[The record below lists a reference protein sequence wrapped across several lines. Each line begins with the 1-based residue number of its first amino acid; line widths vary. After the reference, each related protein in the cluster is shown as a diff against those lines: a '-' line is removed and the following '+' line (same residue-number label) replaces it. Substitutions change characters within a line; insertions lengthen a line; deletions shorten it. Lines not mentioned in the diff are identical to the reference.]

1 MNSLRILLPFNFTD
15 ACVTALRY
23 AYQFA
28 DHIGADIT
36 LLHCTGAL
44 QLTPTFESQL
54 VMRLRSFAERHAR
67 QVTAGIG
74 TEPLIEC
81 SIKEGDLRKHLTQ
94 LVDEWDIDM
103 LVSPADYLL
112 AGLEQQEVVAL
123 PELVKCPILLV
134 PSNAVFQPLK
144 EIVFSLDV
152 TDTNEAVMK
161 RVQKLAQKF
170 NVHLT
175 LLHLHSQLDGV
186 SFCQVKKAAATLKTE
201 LPYPNLDIV
210 CQEEDDL
217 LEGLNSF
224 SGRATPDLF
233 VLATRD
239 THLLQEYFS
248 SDYRKTS
255 PGHLRT
261 PLLNLYQARKT
272 PCSASC
278 RHCNH
283 EVKEEDTAAKAG
295 LAT

>member
-1 MNSLRILLPFNFTD
+1 MNSPKILLPFNFTD

-23 AYQFA
+23 AYQLA
-28 DHIGADIT
+28 NHISADIT
-36 LLHCTGAL
+36 LLHCTGSL

-54 VMRLRSFAERHAR
+54 LLRLRSFTERHAR
-67 QVTAGIG
+67 QFFGAMGK
-74 TEPLIEC
+74 EPLVEC
-81 SIKEGDLRKHLTQ
+81 VILTGELREHLAQ
-94 LVDEWDIDM
+94 QVEERDIDM
-103 LVSPADYLL
+103 LVTPADYLL
-112 AGLEQQEVVAL
+112 AGLNQQEVVAL
-123 PELVKCPILLV
+123 PELVRCPLLLV
-134 PSNAVFQPLK
+134 PSKAVFQPLK

-152 TDTNEAVMK
+152 TDTNEAVMS
-161 RVQKLAQKF
+161 RVQKLAQTF
-170 NVHLT
+170 NAHLT

-186 SFCQVKKAAATLKTE
+186 SFCQVKKAATALKTE
-201 LPYPNLDIV
+201 LSYPNLDIV

-224 SGRATPDLF
+224 SGRLTPDLF

-248 SDYRKTS
+248 GDYRKTS

-283 EVKEEDTAAKAG
+283 EVQIENTAAKVG
-295 LAT
+295 LAN

>member
-1 MNSLRILLPFNFTD
+1 MTSVRILLPFNFTD

-23 AYQFA
+23 AYQMA
-28 DHIGADIT
+28 NHLGADIT
-36 LLHCTGAL
+36 LLHTTGAL
-44 QLTPTFESQL
+44 QLTPTFQSQL
-54 VMRLRSFAERHAR
+54 LQRLRSFAERHGR
-67 QVTAGIG
+67 QFSGGIG

-81 SIKEGDLRKHLTQ
+81 ILKEGDLRKHLTQ
-94 LVDEWDIDM
+94 VVDEWGIDM

-152 TDTNEAVMK
+152 TDTNEAVMN
-161 RVQKLAQKF
+161 RVQKLAQTF
-170 NVHLT
+170 NAHLT

-201 LPYPNLDIV
+201 LSYPNLDVV

-224 SGRATPDLF
+224 SGRLTPDLF

-248 SDYRKTS
+248 GDYRKTS

-272 PCSASC
+272 PCSTSC

-283 EVKEEDTAAKAG
+283 EVQDSTITAKVG